1 MNRVKNI
8 WKFIVKAFSVVK
20 EHTLKGYKW
29 MGTDGLL
36 NLETSALITIMLML
50 LLPPF
55 GAGFITL
62 VIMCAK
68 CISDS
73 LKGRENEEHDLICS
87 IIGLVLG
94 IIIGIA

>member
-1 MNRVKNI
+1 MDRLKNI
-8 WKFIVKAFSVVK
+8 WKTILKAFSVVK

-29 MGTDGLL
+29 IGADGLL
-36 NLETSALITIMLML
+36 NLETSALITIVLML

-55 GAGFITL
+55 GAGFITF
-62 VIMCAK
+62 VIMCVK
-68 CISDS
+68 CIGDS
-73 LKGRENEEHDLICS
+73 LDGRENEEHDLICS

>member
-8 WKFIVKAFSVVK
+8 WKIIVKAFSVVK

-29 MGTDGLL
+29 MGIDGLL

-50 LLPPF
+50 LLPPIW
-55 GAGFITL
+55 AGFITL